1 MKTWE
6 MVLVAGLSLGFSAKA
21 AAINNGSFEA
31 LPIGVPYQVFG
42 AWQDLGGGWI
52 VESGTVEIVRDYWP
66 AAEGHQSID
75 LSGIF
80 EEIGT
85 IYQDIPTVAGKTYKV
100 RFGFAGNPEDQGED
114 ERRMVV
120 WMNG

>member
-1 MKTWE
+1 MKRAF
-6 MVLVAGLSLGFSAKA
+6 VAFVVGLMLGSAKA
-21 AAINNGSFEA
+21 AISNGSMEA
-31 LPIGVPYQVFG
+31 LLISVNYQVVAAG
-42 AWQDLGGGWI
+42 QDLGGGWI

-100 RFGFAGNPEDQGED
+100 R
-114 ERRMVV
+114 
-120 WMNG
+120 